1 MSDHESW
8 LKDFET
14 FKEDIPWL
22 DAEEL
27 VATWNDLKARQKKL
41 DQELDDYINQERY
54 QAEQKGIEIL
64 ISLEGQLDNYWK
76 ALEEVT
82 EEIPVTEDAMRQQQ
96 HLLELLRK
104 GAKGL
109 LSRLGEQAMA
119 PDTQKKIK
127 QLHLL
132 LNSSTKEDIAQKV
145 YWDHYYKDQDSPI
158 DPEDWQFEPID
169 LGDNLIPAR
178 YEYIL
183 KLYNRTLPVPSVI
196 FKRDPCLVWCGA
208 KDDDGYSKHNP
219 PDAIKGSSLVH
230 RYIYKSVFG
239 THTEDEK
246 AEVNATIDHA
256 CGVIDCINLRHLRLL
271 DRATNK
277 AYGDPRE
284 LPHNKT

>member
-76 ALEEVT
+76 ALEEV
-82 EEIPVTEDAMRQQQ
+82 
-96 HLLELLRK
+96 
-104 GAKGL
+104 
-109 LSRLGEQAMA
+109 A

-158 DPEDWQFEPID
+158 DPDDWQFEPID